1 MKSTLIVGYGNPD
14 REDDG
19 AAYYILNALAPRF
32 GCAEIPASDEGLE
45 PSDCSPS
52 FIFSFQLM
60 PEMTEGF
67 AKFERICFVDA
78 HTENIADPIQ
88 FTEISSAFQ
97 PSPLTHHM
105 TPQTAL
111 SIVETLYGRVPQAVL
126 CSVRGYQFGFKS
138 ELSERTQALCDQAIE
153 IILAWI
159 NQEKE

>member
-19 AAYYILNALAPRF
+19 AAFYILNALASRY

-60 PEMTEGF
+60 PEMAEGF
-67 AKFERICFVDA
+67 SRFDRVCFVDA
-78 HTENIADPIQ
+78 HTENIEEPIQ
-88 FTEISSAFQ
+88 FIEVSSQFQ
-97 PSPLTHHM
+97 RSPLTHHM

-111 SIVETLYGRVPQAVL
+111 SITETLYGHAPKAVL

-138 ELSERTQALCDQAIE
+138 ELSERTKPICDQAIE
-153 IILAWI
+153 KILTWI
-159 NQEKE
+159 NEKEE

>member
-19 AAYYILNALAPRF
+19 AAFYILNALASRY

-67 AKFERICFVDA
+67 SKFDRVCFVDA
-78 HTENIADPIQ
+78 HTENIEEPIQ
-88 FTEISSAFQ
+88 FIQVSSQFQ
-97 PSPLTHHM
+97 RSPLTHHM

-111 SIVETLYGRVPQAVL
+111 SITETLYGRAPEAVL

-138 ELSERTQALCDQAIE
+138 ELSDRTRPLCDQAIE
-153 IILAWI
+153 RILAWVD
-159 NQEKE
+159 EETE

>member
-19 AAYYILNALAPRF
+19 AAFYILNALAGRY

-45 PSDCSPS
+45 PNDCSPS

-67 AKFERICFVDA
+67 SKYERVCFVDA
-78 HTENIADPIQ
+78 HTENIPDPIQ
-88 FTEISSAFQ
+88 FIDVSSEFQ
-97 PSPLTHHM
+97 RSPLTHHM

-111 SIVETLYGRVPQAVL
+111 SITETLYGVVPKAVL

-138 ELSERTQALCDQAIE
+138 ELSERTRVLCDQAIE
-153 IILAWI
+153 KILAWV
-159 NQEKE
+159 NEEQE

>member
-19 AAYYILNALAPRF
+19 AAFYILNALASRF
-32 GCAEIPASDEGLE
+32 GCEEIPASDEGLE

-60 PEMTEGF
+60 PEMAEGF
-67 AKFERICFVDA
+67 SRFDRVCFVDA
-78 HTENIADPIQ
+78 HTENIEEPIQ
-88 FTEISSAFQ
+88 FIQVNSQFQ
-97 PSPLTHHM
+97 RSPLTHHM

-111 SIVETLYGRVPQAVL
+111 SITETLYGHAPEAVL

-138 ELSERTQALCDQAIE
+138 ELSERTKALCDQAIE
-153 IILAWI
+153 KIIAWVKT
-159 NQEKE
+159 NKE